1 MVRSGSSVL
10 VYSDRTSSTRS
21 ALASRLLFH
30 SSGFRSVLENTILG
44 SSLIRSAYPTG
55 WFRTMVESAS

>member
-1 MVRSGSSVL
+1 
-10 VYSDRTSSTRS
+10 
-21 ALASRLLFH
+21 LFH
-30 SSGFRSVLENTILG
+30 SSGFRSVLENTTLG